1 MKKIFSILTIGLLL
15 VSCDETE
22 VKPVTDPNDFPL
34 VSFELTDPS
43 QQGTVIPANADDGTI
58 AVSASM
64 SKPSKYTTGITAV
77 QTGGTA
83 VEGEDFEVSGTTIPA
98 YTTSTTTPLMISVI
112 PHPFPEEEKT
122 VELQVGIEEG
132 SDGEQYSL
140 MYDPATNP
148 LEVSFTIGTAHS
160 PDALTVG
167 LDWNEEQ
174 AVDIDMVL
182 LDANGDELAYQAT
195 ADVPEISQFLTNAAP
210 DGTYYISIQPYEVI
224 TPQWEYTFGISE
236 PNGDLTT
243 FTGVFDGDNLG
254 AYTAD
259 MSPTL
264 GEVYRLVKIV
274 KNGSDYTMTE
284 LP

>member
-22 VKPVTDPNDFPL
+22 VEPVISPSTYPSLSVSL
-34 VSFELTDPS
+34 VDPS
-43 QQGTVIPANADDGTI
+43 QQGMVIPANMPDTI
-58 AVSASM
+58 KAMATT
-64 SKPSKYTTGITAV
+64 SKPKAFSQQIIGV

-83 VEGEDFEVSGTTIPA
+83 VEGEDFVISNSVIPA
-98 YTTSTTTPLMISVI
+98 YTTSTSSPVLISVLESR
-112 PHPFPEEEKT
+112 FPEEPKT
-122 VELQVGIEEG
+122 AEVTVKLNEG
-132 SDGEQYSL
+132 SDGEQYDL
-140 MYDPATNP
+140 MYSSIDS
-148 LEVSFTIGTAHS
+148 LVVSFTIGTAYS
-160 PDALTVG
+160 EDALTVG
-167 LDWNEEQ
+167 LKWNQEQ
-174 AVDIDMVL
+174 ANDIDMVL

-195 ADVPEISQFLTNAAP
+195 ADYPEINEFIPVGAP
-210 DGTYYISIQPYEVI
+210 DGTYYISVQPYDVI

-243 FTGVFDGDNLG
+243 FTGVFDGDNLD

-274 KNGSDYTMTE
+274 KNGSDFTMTE